1 MTQLSKITYISN
13 AGVLIES
20 GDNKILVDGLC
31 DSKIPMY
38 KNTPRK
44 LREQI
49 IAGIPPFDDINFL
62 LFTHDHGDHFD
73 PVSIARFLKQYNNAV
88 MLANQISIWEV
99 RKLLKNFKYDKW
111 IDSSSPF
118 GREKSILMNGI
129 DIESI
134 PMVHD
139 GEEFRNVQN
148 MAYLTW
154 KENWKRKSMGYILYV
169 MLSDSMK

>member
-1 MTQLSKITYISN
+1 
-13 AGVLIES
+13 
-20 GDNKILVDGLC
+20 
-31 DSKIPMY
+31 
-38 KNTPRK
+38 
-44 LREQI
+44 
-49 IAGIPPFDDINFL
+49 
-62 LFTHDHGDHFD
+62 
-73 PVSIARFLKQYNNAV
+73 
-88 MLANQISIWEV
+88 
-99 RKLLKNFKYDKW
+99 
-111 IDSSSPF
+111 
-118 GREKSILMNGI
+118 MNGI

>member
-1 MTQLSKITYISN
+1 MTN
-13 AGVLIES
+13 GLI
-20 GDNKILVDGLC
+20 
-31 DSKIPMY
+31 
-38 KNTPRK
+38 
-44 LREQI
+44 
-49 IAGIPPFDDINFL
+49 
-62 LFTHDHGDHFD
+62 
-73 PVSIARFLKQYNNAV
+73 PVP
-88 MLANQISIWEV
+88 
-99 RKLLKNFKYDKW
+99 
-111 IDSSSPF
+111 PF

>member
-1 MTQLSKITYISN
+1 
-13 AGVLIES
+13 
-20 GDNKILVDGLC
+20 
-31 DSKIPMY
+31 
-38 KNTPRK
+38 
-44 LREQI
+44 
-49 IAGIPPFDDINFL
+49 
-62 LFTHDHGDHFD
+62 
-73 PVSIARFLKQYNNAV
+73 
-88 MLANQISIWEV
+88 IWEV